1 MLGKTGCSRL
11 HPRSLFNG
19 NTRRARDLLERD
31 HPATGIRMISFKAV
45 SEWKERMVNDFERSV
60 FPRHPVIERI
70 KDTLYEGGA
79 LYAAMSG
86 SGSSVF
92 GLFEKP
98 THFKEQ
104 SLFSDCFL
112 WEGQLS

>member
-11 HPRSLFNG
+11 HPRSLFDG

-31 HPATGIRMISFKAV
+31 HPATGIRM
-45 SEWKERMVNDFERSV
+45 ERADGER
-60 FPRHPVIERI
+60 FRAKRIPRHPVIERI

>member
-11 HPRSLFNG
+11 HPRSLFDG
-19 NTRRARDLLERD
+19 NTRHARDLLERD
-31 HPATGIRMISFKAV
+31 HPATGIRM
-45 SEWKERMVNDFERSV
+45 ERADGER
-60 FPRHPVIERI
+60 FRAKRI
-70 KDTLYEGGA
+70 PEASRDTLYEGSA

>member
-11 HPRSLFNG
+11 HPRSLFDG

-31 HPATGIRMISFKAV
+31 HPATGIRM
-45 SEWKERMVNDFERSV
+45 ERADGER
-60 FPRHPVIERI
+60 FRAKRI
-70 KDTLYEGGA
+70 PETSREGGA